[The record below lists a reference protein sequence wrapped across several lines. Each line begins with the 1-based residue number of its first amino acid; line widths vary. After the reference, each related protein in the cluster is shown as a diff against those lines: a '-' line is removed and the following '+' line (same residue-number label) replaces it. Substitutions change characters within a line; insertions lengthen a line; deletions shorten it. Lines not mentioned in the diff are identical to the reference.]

1 MAQRKNRYKE
11 FESNMTLVL
20 LVDLVLFLLV
30 LLFGGLDITWLKVIF
45 AILCG
50 LLSIGLLGLLYLNQE
65 LTRKRS
71 LWITVSAV
79 SIIVCMTVS
88 LILNYP

>member
-1 MAQRKNRYKE
+1 MNR
-11 FESNMTLVL
+11 LVKPSR
-20 LVDLVLFLLV
+20 VAFLLI

-45 AILCG
+45 SILCG
-50 LLSIGLLGLLYLNQE
+50 LLSVGVLGLLYLNQE

-71 LWITVSAV
+71 LWMTVSV
-79 SIIVCMTVS
+79 ISIVLCMTVS